1 MIEITNEPLD
11 VTQAYERLRSI
22 DAGACVV
29 FAGTTRR
36 LTNGQET
43 VELTYECYP
52 ELAHKVLE
60 ELVAEAKKRWTLIEC
75 LVWHRIGVV
84 PLGEASVLVGATSA
98 HREAA
103 FEAARWLIDTLKER
117 APIWKQEHW
126 ADGSR
131 EWIHPGIPAKVA
143 RPVGVQD
150 VD

>member
-1 MIEITNEPLD
+1 MVEITNQPLD
-11 VTQAYERLRSI
+11 VAQAHQRLRSI

-29 FAGTTRR
+29 FTGTTRR
-36 LTNGQET
+36 LTQGLET

-52 ELAHKVLE
+52 ELAQKVLR
-60 ELVAEAKKRWTLIEC
+60 ELVAEARKRWELIEC
-75 LVWHRIGVV
+75 LVWHRVGVV
-84 PLGEASVLVGATSA
+84 PLGEASVLVGASSS

-131 EWIHPGIPAKVA
+131 EWIHPGLPTETQ
-143 RPVGVQD
+143 RPVGGRD
-150 VD
+150 AD